1 VLVPLGVI
9 YLYANSELHSDQY
22 SAIALM
28 AVGTIVSASIGR
40 VLYQISLTVTDN
52 DNGFVTMFFL
62 LVPALTSLIS
72 LPLSWWIPDLKFV
85 AGPLFFFGLVVIA
98 AALLLF
104 SLKTWRSPRHTS
116 EGQASSKGV
125 AQKQANI

>member
-1 VLVPLGVI
+1 MLVPLGLI
-9 YLYANSELHSDQY
+9 YLYVKSELRSDQY
-22 SAIALM
+22 AAIALM

-72 LPLSWWIPDLKFV
+72 LPLSWWIPDLRFV
-85 AGPLFFFGLVVIA
+85 AGPLFFFGLIVIA

-104 SLKTWRSPRHTS
+104 SLKTWRSAHHAA
-116 EGQASSKGV
+116 EGQAGSKDL
-125 AQKQANI
+125 APQRANM